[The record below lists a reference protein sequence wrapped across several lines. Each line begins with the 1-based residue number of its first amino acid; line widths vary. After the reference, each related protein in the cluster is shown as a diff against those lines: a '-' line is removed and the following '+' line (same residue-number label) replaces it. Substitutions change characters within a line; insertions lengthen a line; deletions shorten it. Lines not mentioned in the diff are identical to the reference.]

1 MTQPTVEMLIAS
13 KKCTFLCA
21 LTKIFY
27 SWKRSPYLY
36 SIFKPRKRATHCNW
50 LLFSPCSPGPE
61 PDHAP
66 LRALPQSS
74 PKLTILFTVPL
85 FSWGRDPERMN
96 RETLLG
102 VTMMIISSVS
112 GAQRIS
118 CVACGCS
125 LFSDYCSGICSGVN
139 GAHYGMEPFGLP

>member
-1 MTQPTVEMLIAS
+1 MIAS
-13 KKCTFLCA
+13 QIYVLQHILFLE
-21 LTKIFY
+21 KVSIY
-27 SWKRSPYLY
+27 SN
-36 SIFKPRKRATHCNW
+36 RAIRPHW

-112 GAQRIS
+112 GAWAVS

-125 LFSDYCSGICSGVN
+125 LFSDYCSGICPGEYYI
-139 GAHYGMEPFGLP
+139 HYGFMEPFGLP

>member
-1 MTQPTVEMLIAS
+1 MLLKSVHFGAHLQ
-13 KKCTFLCA
+13 K
-21 LTKIFY
+21 
-27 SWKRSPYLY
+27 Y
-36 SIFKPRKRATHCNW
+36 SIPGKGLNIYSNRAIRPNW
-50 LLFSPCSPGPE
+50 LLFSPCSPSPE

-125 LFSDYCSGICSGVN
+125 LFSDYCSGICPGVN